1 MHAPVWSM
9 VARGIQ
15 GQVAVQREMLD
26 RAHGVLDPL
35 WQEGDDP
42 SNNLWGFASAGP
54 AIAQLALA
62 ERRLDFGLRFCDWL
76 ISRFEPEEMWRH
88 AAEMHYY
95 RARLLLARGDLASAE
110 TDLALS
116 RDITETAETRILLWR
131 IDAALTALYTQRG
144 EKERAAAARQRAIDL
159 VHALVIK
166 ISDERMRDAL
176 MHHCDVVAA
185 LGLLKFDEDR

>member
-1 MHAPVWSM
+1 MHAPVWST
-9 VARGIQ
+9 VARGMQ
-15 GQVAVQREMLD
+15 GQVAVQRGMLD
-26 RAHGVLDPL
+26 RAHDLLDPL

-42 SNNLWGFASAGP
+42 SNNTWGFSSAGP

-88 AAEMHYY
+88 VAEMRYY
-95 RARLLLARGDLASAE
+95 RACFLLACGGFAGAE
-110 TDLALS
+110 TDLTLA
-116 RDITETAETRILLWR
+116 RGIAETAETQILLWR
-131 IDAALTALYTQRG
+131 IDAALTTLYTQRG
-144 EKERAAAARQRAIDL
+144 ERERAAAARQRTIDL

-176 MHHCDVVAA
+176 MHHGDVVAA